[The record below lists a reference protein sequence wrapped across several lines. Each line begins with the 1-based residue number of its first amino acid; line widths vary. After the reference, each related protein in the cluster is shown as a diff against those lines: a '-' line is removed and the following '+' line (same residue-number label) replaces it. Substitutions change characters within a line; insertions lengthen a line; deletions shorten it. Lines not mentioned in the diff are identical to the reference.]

1 MSRDGDL
8 EIVLRWDRRKD
19 TFDIG
24 VRFDI
29 LDDNVE
35 DWLPPDEPVRIDLD
49 RLAQLRADEAAYGA
63 ALTEMVLGGRKV
75 EPFVLRALNRIEGQ
89 GRVHVRLHLAA
100 PPRFHAIRWELLRD
114 PRTGRPMATQSD
126 ILLSRYLNSPDWRP
140 IPAREEHALRALIV
154 VAAPNNLNEWEG
166 HQFAPVAVDEEL
178 ARAQTALRH
187 VPQFRSLSGG
197 EATLTDLLNAL
208 EKGVDILYLVCHGFL
223 RGDIPM
229 LVLEGPGGTA
239 EIVDGRVLTE
249 RMSELENRPT
259 IALLSSCQSAGADA
273 QMWSRDEGALAA
285 LGPRLASI
293 GVAAVVAMQG
303 NITMKTASLFGP
315 AFFEA
320 LARNGRVHEAMAAGR
335 RAVQDERDW
344 WVPVLFS
351 RLRSGRTFYRPAFTE
366 RQEATWQSLQ
376 LKLSNS
382 AVTPVLGPG
391 LASDI
396 IGSRQEIARSWVEQ
410 WQLPI
415 SSHDQGDL
423 AKVAQFLRVR
433 GNNAGDVWVRL
444 QAHLLKEMVQR
455 RGAHGGEQ
463 AWALPDEKLAG
474 PSPVPAILEVGKRLR
489 RDDEGDPYRVMAGLQ
504 LPIYITT
511 AWTDLLQE
519 ALKDVD
525 REPITMMFPWNGHI
539 PVTRTRV
546 EPTVQK
552 PLVYHL
558 YGRLDRPETL
568 VLTEDDYF
576 EWITAWIAARRSI
589 PPSVQHAL
597 SARSLLFLGYSL
609 DDWDFRVIFQGIKSF
624 GSGKRNL
631 LSQNLHVGVQ
641 LSPQS
646 QTIEPEAA
654 QEYLE
659 SYFGDDKI
667 TIYWGD
673 TRQFLDDL
681 RKRSARP

>member
-8 EIVLRWDRRKD
+8 EIVLRWDRRND
-19 TFDIG
+19 AFDIG
-24 VRFDI
+24 VRFDV

-35 DWLPPDEPVRIDLD
+35 DWLPPGDPIRIDLA
-49 RLAQLRADEAAYGA
+49 RLSQLRAQETAYGE
-63 ALTEMVLGGRKV
+63 ALTGMVLGGREV
-75 EPFVLRALNRIEGQ
+75 EQFVLRALNRVEGQ
-89 GRVHVRLHLAA
+89 GRLHVRLHLAA

-114 PRTGRPMATQSD
+114 PRTGRPMATSPD
-126 ILLSRYLNSPDWRP
+126 VLLSRYLNSPDWRP
-140 IPAREEHALRALIV
+140 IPALAEHALRALIV
-154 VAAPNNLNEWEG
+154 VAGPNNVADWEE
-166 HQFAPVAVDEEL
+166 QRFAPVAVEDELE
-178 ARAQTALRH
+178 RAQAALRH
-187 VPQFRSLSGG
+187 VPHVQALSGG
-197 EATLTDLLNAL
+197 KATLTDLMNAL
-208 EKGVDILYLVCHGFL
+208 ETGVDILYLVCHGYL
-223 RGDIPM
+223 KGDVPT
-229 LVLEGPGGTA
+229 LLLEGPTGAA
-239 EIVDGRVLTE
+239 EVVDGRVLAE
-249 RMSELENRPT
+249 RMSELERRPT
-259 IALLSSCQSAGADA
+259 IAMLSSCQSAGTDA
-273 QMWSRDEGALAA
+273 QIWSHDDGALAA

-303 NITMKTASLFGP
+303 NISMRTASVFAP

-335 RAVQDERDW
+335 RAVQDRRDW

-351 RLRSGRTFYRPAFTE
+351 RLRSGRTYYRPAFTE
-366 RQEATWQSLQ
+366 RQESTWQSLK
-376 LKLSNS
+376 LKLENN

-391 LASDI
+391 LTSQI

-423 AKVAQFLRVR
+423 AKVAQFLRIR

-444 QAHLLKEMVQR
+444 QAHLLKEMRER
-455 RGAHGGEQ
+455 RTAHGGDP
-463 AWALPDEKLAG
+463 AWDLPDEKMAG

-489 RDDEGDPYRVMAGLQ
+489 RADVGDPYRVMADMQ

-511 AWTDLLQE
+511 GWTDLLQD
-519 ALKDVD
+519 ALRD
-525 REPITMMFPWNGHI
+525 REREPVTLMFPWNYHI
-539 PVTRTRV
+539 PAARPRV
-546 EPTVQK
+546 EPSIK
-552 PLVYHL
+552 NPLVYHL

-568 VLTEDDYF
+568 VLTENDYF
-576 EWITAWIAARRSI
+576 DWMTAWVAARKSI
-589 PPSVQHAL
+589 PPSVQRAL
-597 SARSLLFLGYSL
+597 TASSLLFLGYSL

-624 GSGKRNL
+624 GSGRSNM
-631 LSQNLHVGVQ
+631 LSQNQHVGVQ

-659 SYFGDDKI
+659 SYFGEDKI

-681 RKRSARP
+681 RERSARP